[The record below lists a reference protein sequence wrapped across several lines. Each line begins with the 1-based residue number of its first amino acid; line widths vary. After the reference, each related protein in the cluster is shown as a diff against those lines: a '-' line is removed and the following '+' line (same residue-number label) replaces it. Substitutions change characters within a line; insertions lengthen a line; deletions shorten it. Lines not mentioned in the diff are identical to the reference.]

1 MRTVWRLCSA
11 RHARSALSG
20 EGARLFGGRWNE
32 KGVPLVYTSSTL
44 ALAVVEILVHVDEV
58 PVDFVAIRI
67 DIPTSVKVERLSPRR
82 LPRDWR
88 AHPAPARLQAEGTEW
103 AHSLRSLALE
113 VPSAVVPQER
123 NVLLNPLHP
132 GRAALVVHKPERFAF
147 DRRLKR

>member
-1 MRTVWRLCSA
+1 M
-11 RHARSALSG
+11 SG

-58 PVDFVAIRI
+58 PLDFVAIRI
-67 DIPTSVKVERLSPRR
+67 DIPAAVKVESLSPRR

-88 AHPAPARLQAEGTEW
+88 DHPAPARLQAAGSEW
-103 AHSLRSLALE
+103 AQSMRSLAFE

-132 GRAALVVHKPERFAF
+132 DRAALVVHKPERFAF